1 MATTSCIYKITNKI
15 NEKFYIGSAVD
26 YNRRKKQHIW
36 NFLNNKNSP
45 VLQKSF
51 NKHGESCFVFEIV
64 EIVKEKN
71 SLLAREQ
78 FYLDNL
84 KSWDPNIGYNICK
97 IAGSWLGNQHTEETK
112 KILREKST
120 GFIHS
125 EESKIKM
132 SKASPRISG
141 ESHPMFGKKHSIESK
156 DKMKI
161 SSPRI
166 SGGSHPRYGKKWVEN
181 YLDIFSEKSIGD
193 SNPMSGVSL
202 LELWREKYGEE
213 EAYKRWNLSNLKKSK
228 MVIQKNKKGEFIQEF
243 SSMSEASLKTGVN
256 IASISR
262 SCKGEKIKAGGFDWK
277 YKDQNNI

>member
-1 MATTSCIYKITNKI
+1 
-15 NEKFYIGSAVD
+15 
-26 YNRRKKQHIW
+26 
-36 NFLNNKNSP
+36 
-45 VLQKSF
+45 
-51 NKHGESCFVFEIV
+51 
-64 EIVKEKN
+64 
-71 SLLAREQ
+71 
-78 FYLDNL
+78 
-84 KSWDPNIGYNICK
+84 
-97 IAGSWLGNQHTEETK
+97 
-112 KILREKST
+112 
-120 GFIHS
+120 
-125 EESKIKM
+125 M

-166 SGGSHPRYGKKWVEN
+166 SGGSHPRYGKKWEEN

-243 SSMSEASLKTGVN
+243 SSMSEAS
-256 IASISR
+256 
-262 SCKGEKIKAGGFDWK
+262 
-277 YKDQNNI
+277 